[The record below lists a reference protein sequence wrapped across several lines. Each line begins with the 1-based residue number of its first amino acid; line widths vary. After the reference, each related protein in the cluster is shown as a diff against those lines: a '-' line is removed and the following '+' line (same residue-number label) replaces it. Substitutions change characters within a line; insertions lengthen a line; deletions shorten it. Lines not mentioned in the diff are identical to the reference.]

1 MIRICHIL
9 AKFTLAFS
17 LIFTIVIVSIWH
29 YPHSI
34 ASVISKESSYQP
46 VPISS
51 LTMTCFEET
60 IPLPF
65 SYCINRQHGSHSE
78 RVIYHF
84 HGRKGTEFWWNDD
97 TYYTGEL
104 YRQWNTSE
112 SIAPT
117 VVSISFGP
125 LWLLN
130 HKKLAAFFEQVMPI
144 VESKIAHKITT
155 RFIVGESMGG
165 VNALTVWASD
175 SSSFDG
181 VAALCPPLPTISP
194 YAHLNEIARYLAS
207 STTSWQRGLML
218 ILMGRSLFENTEDWE
233 RVDAVQ
239 VISNRQLTRASP
251 LYLSCGAQD
260 EWGCMAGSMQL
271 IAVAKSKG
279 HEIQWHPR
287 EGGHCDIDE
296 KSLAQ
301 FLVKPIVVNI
311 F

>member
-1 MIRICHIL
+1 MNKIRKIL
-9 AKFTLAFS
+9 AKSLLAFTV
-17 LIFTIVIVSIWH
+17 IFGVSVVLVWQ

-34 ASVISKESSYQP
+34 VNLMSKRSSYQP
-46 VPISS
+46 VPITG
-51 LTMTCFEET
+51 LVTECFEQT

-65 SYCINRQHGSHSE
+65 SYCINSHHGDSE

-104 YRQWNTSE
+104 YRQWSAQGNTS
-112 SIAPT
+112 PT
-117 VVSISFGP
+117 VISISLGP
-125 LWLLN
+125 LWLFN
-130 HKKLAAFFEQVMPI
+130 DKKLNAFFEQIMPI

-165 VNALTVWASD
+165 VNALTVWASHL
-175 SSSFDG
+175 SSFDG

-194 YAHLNEIARYLAS
+194 YANVNDLGRYLTN
-207 STTSWQRGLML
+207 STTSLQRGLML
-218 ILMGRSLFENTEDWE
+218 LLMGRSLFESTEDWE
-233 RVDAVQ
+233 RVDALQ
-239 VISNRQLTRASP
+239 VISNRQLFSASP

-260 EWGCMAGSMQL
+260 QWGCMAGSTQL
-271 IAVAKSKG
+271 IDAAIRKG
-279 HEIQWHPR
+279 HVINWHPR

-296 KSLAQ
+296 KSLAK
-301 FLVKPIVVNI
+301 FLMLSIPVNI